1 MCDETGECHRD
12 SLTSSLPMDRRGRRQ
27 RADDPQTPLLAV
39 IADLER
45 TAAERGG
52 GAPPHVPDGRHP
64 APPPHGGRAGLRGSD
79 WVGLGQG
86 KVAGC

>member
-27 RADDPQTPLLAV
+27 RADDPQAPLLAV

-45 TAAERGG
+45 TAAERCG
-52 GAPPHVPDGRHP
+52 GAPPPTCRMGVTPR
-64 APPPHGGRAGLRGSD
+64 PPPHTAAERG
-79 WVGLGQG
+79 
-86 KVAGC
+86 